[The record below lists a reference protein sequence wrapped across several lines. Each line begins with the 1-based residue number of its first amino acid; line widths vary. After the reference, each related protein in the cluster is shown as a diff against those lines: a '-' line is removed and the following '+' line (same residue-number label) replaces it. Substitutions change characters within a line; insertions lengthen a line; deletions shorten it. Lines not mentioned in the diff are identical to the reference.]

1 MPRNAAIG
9 EAAGGVRAASHYMR
23 CAMTRHYGM
32 DWLRIGAFAVLIL
45 YHTAMVFTPWGFHV
59 KTAQPVEWLS
69 VAMLVTNP
77 WRLTLLFV
85 VSGYASRALLAK
97 SPGAAPFLASRASRL
112 LIPLL
117 AGIAVIVPPQSWVEL
132 VTQHGYAHGFGHFLL
147 HDYFA
152 FAAIDGVGLPAW
164 NHLWF
169 VGYLFAYTAALS
181 LLLLLPRPARLQAW
195 FDTAFGGWRALVLP
209 AAWLVLSQVIVF
221 HRWTDTQDFIHD
233 GVAHLAYFPAF
244 LFGFGLARSQP
255 AMAAFVRLWK
265 PAAALAVA
273 SYAFSAAVELAYP
286 GSQVP
291 PQWLGERMLVAH
303 QLQCWAAVA
312 TLIGLAERYFN
323 RDAAVRPM
331 LTEAVF
337 PFYLIHQTVI
347 VLGEF
352 ALKPLGLGAA
362 AEFAILVPATVAGC
376 WAFYLI
382 GREIG
387 WLRPLIG
394 LRRRTP
400 AATARRHGLLATL
413 VAGDPWRRRRDHTQP
428 DPA

>member
-1 MPRNAAIG
+1 M
-9 EAAGGVRAASHYMR
+9 E
-23 CAMTRHYGM
+23 RHYGM

-69 VAMLVTNP
+69 VAMLISNP

-85 VSGYASRALLAK
+85 VSGYASRALFAK
-97 SPGAAPFLASRASRL
+97 SGGVGRFLTSRASRL
-112 LIPLL
+112 LVPL
-117 AGIAVIVPPQSWVEL
+117 AFGIAVMVPPQSWVEL
-132 VTQHGYAHGFGHFLL
+132 VTQHGYARGFGYFLV
-147 HDYFA
+147 HDYFR
-152 FAAIDGVGLPAW
+152 FAAIDGVALPTW

-181 LLLLLPRPARLQAW
+181 LLSLAPRPPALQAW
-195 FDTAFGGWRALVLP
+195 FDRAFGGWRALVLP
-209 AAWLVLSQVIVF
+209 AAYLVLSQVVVF
-221 HRWTDTQDFIHD
+221 HRWTDTQDLIHD

-244 LFGFGLARSQP
+244 LFGFGLARSAP
-255 AMAAFVRLWK
+255 VMEAFVRCWK
-265 PAAALAVA
+265 PVAALAVA
-273 SYAFSAAVELAYP
+273 SYAFGASIEIAYP

-291 PQWLGERMLVAH
+291 PQWLGDQMLVAH

-312 TLIGLAERYFN
+312 ASIGLAERYLN
-323 RDAAVRPM
+323 RDTPIRPT

-352 ALKPLGLGAA
+352 ALKPLELGAA
-362 AEFAILVPATVAGC
+362 AEFAILVPATVAGS

-382 GREIG
+382 GREVT

-394 LRRRTP
+394 LRRR
-400 AATARRHGLLATL
+400 AAGSTAPRHVRLFQSL
-413 VAGDPWRRRRDHTQP
+413 VAGGPWRRGRDRAQP
-428 DPA
+428 DAA